1 MSATCASSQPAFSAS
16 AVNTP
21 TSRASTS
28 SASEIMLA
36 EAASLSQ
43 QKDGGL
49 RRGDQVENSLF
60 LPLVLF

>member
-1 MSATCASSQPAFSAS
+1 
-16 AVNTP
+16 
-21 TSRASTS
+21 
-28 SASEIMLA
+28 MLA